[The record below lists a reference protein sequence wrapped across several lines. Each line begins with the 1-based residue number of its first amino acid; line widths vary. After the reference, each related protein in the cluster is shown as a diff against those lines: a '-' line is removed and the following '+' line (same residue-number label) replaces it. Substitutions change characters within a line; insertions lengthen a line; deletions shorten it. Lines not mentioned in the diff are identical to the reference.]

1 MNTAHIVFTH
11 TRSTSFITEV
21 VAAAV
26 HALSHAGWS
35 VNTTD
40 LGNWPP
46 IQALSRT
53 AGQESQT
60 DEEFLNVTNCD
71 MLVLVFPVLWCSVPA
86 ALKQWIEMVFCDRLV
101 SKEATANGRG
111 CMQGKTAIV
120 VAVSEENERIQRSD
134 SIDVTLADMLR
145 PLLEGTLNYLGFN
158 VLQPFFIS
166 NANRG
171 QVNDTEDLLYEV
183 VAVFSHPERRTNFY
197 GVLRPVPGP
206 MHLSMF

>member
-11 TRSTSFITEV
+11 TRSTSFIKEV

-86 ALKQWIEMVFCDRLV
+86 ALKQWIEMVFCDHL
-101 SKEATANGRG
+101 
-111 CMQGKTAIV
+111 
-120 VAVSEENERIQRSD
+120 
-134 SIDVTLADMLR
+134 LA
-145 PLLEGTLNYLGFN
+145 
-158 VLQPFFIS
+158 
-166 NANRG
+166 RG
-171 QVNDTEDLLYEV
+171 QLLM
-183 VAVFSHPERRTNFY
+183 VAAVCKEKQPLWSPYPRRTNAFN
-197 GVLRPVPGP
+197 GVTA
-206 MHLSMF
+206 ST